1 MIVLYSA
8 QRFCL
13 VPALQYLVRSYPAAA
28 GQVLRTQLGK
38 GKLAGVRLRPAA
50 RGVAAVP
57 ALGARC
63 AQPVPA
69 RNRKKKRR
77 GENPPS
83 ALAPVCLPAF
93 DPVIYI
99 AVLDHRIGPVTGYDD
114 MIEDQYAD
122 PVEQALE
129 LKR

>member
-1 MIVLYSA
+1 M
-8 QRFCL
+8 
-13 VPALQYLVRSYPAAA
+13 
-28 GQVLRTQLGK
+28 LRTQLGK
-38 GKLAGVRLRPAA
+38 GKLAGVRLRLAA
-50 RGVAAVP
+50 RGVAAAP
-57 ALGARC
+57 ALDARC

-69 RNRKKKRR
+69 RNRMQKN
-77 GENPPS
+77 GGIIPP
-83 ALAPVCLPAF
+83 LAPVCLPAF

>member
-1 MIVLYSA
+1 M
-8 QRFCL
+8 CKG
-13 VPALQYLVRSYPAAA
+13 YPAAA

-57 ALGARC
+57 VLRRTVC
-63 AQPVPA
+63 AAGTGPESSA
-69 RNRKKKRR
+69 KK
-77 GENPPS
+77 GGIIPP
-83 ALAPVCLPAF
+83 LAPVCLPAF

>member
-1 MIVLYSA
+1 MSG
-8 QRFCL
+8 F
-13 VPALQYLVRSYPAAA
+13 
-28 GQVLRTQLGK
+28 
-38 GKLAGVRLRPAA
+38 VRLSEAWLLLR
-50 RGVAAVP
+50 RC
-57 ALGARC
+57 GARC

-83 ALAPVCLPAF
+83 ALDPVCLPAF

-99 AVLDHRIGPVTGYDD
+99 AVLDHRIGLVACDD
-114 MIEDQYAD
+114 DVVQYQDPD

>member
-1 MIVLYSA
+1 M
-8 QRFCL
+8 
-13 VPALQYLVRSYPAAA
+13 
-28 GQVLRTQLGK
+28 
-38 GKLAGVRLRPAA
+38 
-50 RGVAAVP
+50 
-57 ALGARC
+57 
-63 AQPVPA
+63 
-69 RNRKKKRR
+69 
-77 GENPPS
+77 
-83 ALAPVCLPAF
+83 PVCLPAF